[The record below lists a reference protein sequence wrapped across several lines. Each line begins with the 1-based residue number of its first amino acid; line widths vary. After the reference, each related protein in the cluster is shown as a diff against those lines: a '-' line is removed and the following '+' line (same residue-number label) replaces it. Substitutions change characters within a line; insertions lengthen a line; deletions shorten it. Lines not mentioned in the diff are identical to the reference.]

1 MHIWRFGVAA
11 NSLSG
16 DLKHMSHL
24 QKTLMPFVL
33 VCLLVHLCGVSDAL
47 LRSSCAM
54 TDCDLFLIGFS
65 FGSLVCTVFFSM
77 AWQLGDAYC
86 LVCFSI
92 PEWVVEL
99 FASGIFYGLC
109 HGSRN
114 NWVLSAE
121 SGVGARRCGIG
132 NELVSSS
139 DWT

>member
-65 FGSLVCTVFFSM
+65 FGSLVCTVFSP
-77 AWQLGDAYC
+77 W
-86 LVCFSI
+86 
-92 PEWVVEL
+92 
-99 FASGIFYGLC
+99 
-109 HGSRN
+109 HGS
-114 NWVLSAE
+114 WVTLIVWCVSLFP
-121 SGVGARRCGIG
+121 SGLWNSLPPEYFMACAMGI
-132 NELVSSS
+132 N
-139 DWT
+139 

>member
-54 TDCDLFLIGFS
+54 TDCDLFLIGLDHWFA
-65 FGSLVCTVFFSM
+65 LFFLHGM
-77 AWQLGDAYC
+77 A
-86 LVCFSI
+86 
-92 PEWVVEL
+92 
-99 FASGIFYGLC
+99 
-109 HGSRN
+109 
-114 NWVLSAE
+114 
-121 SGVGARRCGIG
+121 VG
-132 NELVSSS
+132 
-139 DWT
+139 

>member
-65 FGSLVCTVFFSM
+65 FGSLVCTVFSFGFFFFFNPM
-77 AWQLGDAYC
+77 TAYEISQC
-86 LVCFSI
+86 D
-92 PEWVVEL
+92 W
-99 FASGIFYGLC
+99 
-109 HGSRN
+109 
-114 NWVLSAE
+114 
-121 SGVGARRCGIG
+121 
-132 NELVSSS
+132 SS
-139 DWT
+139 DVCSFDLVKDRIYL